1 MDRKQNNQVL
11 KLFRDS
17 AAEIITEENDCDET
31 PEIAAQKIVV
41 PASTT
46 DTSVQNRQNQQST
59 VINTS
64 QRIFANSSSPSVTEN
79 IVKIL
84 ELISG
89 SDTTESP
96 PVSVSSNQNKRKV
109 PLEVKFHKFGMFFWI
124 KIYVCT
130 DARLFIN

>member
-11 KLFRDS
+11 RLFRDS
-17 AAEIITEENDCDET
+17 AAEIIKEENDCNET
-31 PEIAAQKIVV
+31 PKTAGRKIEV
-41 PASTT
+41 PGSTT
-46 DTSVQNRQNQQST
+46 DTGDQNRPNHQST

-64 QRIFANSSSPSVTEN
+64 QRIFVNSSSPSVTEN

-96 PVSVSSNQNKRKV
+96 PVSVASSQSKRKV
-109 PLEVKFHKFGMFFWI
+109 PLEVKFHKFGIFFLELNLCV
-124 KIYVCT
+124 Y
-130 DARLFIN
+130 